1 MRVKKV
7 EDDQARLTEPEVK
20 EMWDSLVET
29 EATQLYISCQLRL
42 RLGIDQWAKIIILV
56 SSLSCVATWKLVS
69 EHPFYWQTVTVI
81 IAAISIIQVVL
92 DFAGRANEMAKVN
105 EKLIDLH
112 CEYDELFRS
121 LPDITRREAKDRYNL
136 LKRSEKPITESI
148 AKLHYWARLHRR
160 CFAQA
165 CQARELGNP
174 LDKNGNKNHA
184 KRNQA

>member
-1 MRVKKV
+1 MRAKRT

-42 RLGIDQWAKIIILV
+42 RLGIDQWAKIIILF
-56 SSLSCVATWKLVS
+56 SSLSCVVTWKLVS
-69 EHPFYWQTVTVI
+69 EHPFYWQGVTVI
-81 IAAISIIQVVL
+81 IAFISIVQVVL

-121 LPDITRREAKDRYNL
+121 LPDISRRDAKERYNA

-148 AKLHYWARLHRR
+148 AKLHYWAGLHRR

-165 CQARELGNP
+165 CQARGLGNP
-174 LDKNGNKNHA
+174 LDKKGTKNHA
-184 KRNQA
+184 